1 MAGNKVNLN
10 FHQTFPPDANSIS
23 MLLNVAE
30 EETAYTKEEISDLTG
45 IPTGKS
51 SGKVEPFIKY
61 AQYMGLLN
69 DDYKAKKHLLTLTEL
84 GREIKNQDDGL
95 QEKATIYLCH
105 ANLVLS
111 TGASLW
117 NFVFG
122 NVIPKYGTSIRT
134 ITFLDALKNQYN
146 GSDVNLGPFYS
157 SYNGMFKK
165 LSIVKSSPTELR
177 IFNTQYKDAYIYIY
191 AYIVLKE
198 WENLYGDTRELIADD
213 LYGMN
218 IDCKLCVSKS
228 DFNRMLHI
236 LDEEGIIKIERLLT
250 PFVVLKLQSS
260 SEIVARL
267 YSTL

>member
-1 MAGNKVNLN
+1 MSAYKVNLN

-23 MLLNVAE
+23 ILLNIAE
-30 EETAYTKEEISDLTG
+30 KEISYTKEEISDITG

-61 AQYMGLLN
+61 AQFMGLLN
-69 DDYKAKKHLLTLTEL
+69 DEYKAKKHLLTLTEL

-117 NFVFG
+117 SFVFG
-122 NVIPKYGTSIRT
+122 NIIPKYGNSIRT
-134 ITFLDALKNQYN
+134 ITFIDALKNQYN

-165 LSIVKSSPTELR
+165 LSILKNSPTDLK
-177 IFNTQYKDAYIYIY
+177 ILNTQYKDAYKYIY
-191 AYIVLKE
+191 AYILLKE
-198 WENLYGDTRELIADD
+198 WENIYGDTHELIADD

-218 IDCKLCVSKS
+218 IDCKLCVSKN
-228 DFNRMLHI
+228 DFNKILHM

-250 PFVVLKLQSS
+250 PFVVLKLHSS
-260 SEIVARL
+260 NEIVEQI